1 VRATTC
7 CKNAGSAGQPHGP
20 LATLRAVMTDTT
32 TPIDSA
38 DLERHRPA
46 LTGHC
51 YRMLGSP
58 DEADDAVQETFVR
71 AWRSLDRFEQRS
83 SLRTWLYS
91 IATRVCLDALG
102 ERARRVRPM
111 ELGGVGTVHDELCTR
126 AAEDFIEP
134 IPESQVLPGDAD
146 PAQRAILR
154 QSIRLAFMAALQHLP
169 PRQRAALLLMEV
181 LGCSAAE
188 VAATLDMSVP
198 AVNSAIQRA
207 RATLD
212 ARQLQA
218 DGVAAE
224 ADLDLVHRYVEA
236 FERYDMDALTA
247 LLHQDVVMSM
257 PPYELWLQ
265 GPRAVRDWML
275 GRGIG
280 CRGSRLLPTA
290 ANGAPAFGQF
300 RSSGPG
306 LGFHAWGLV
315 VLEVTGDRVTGINT
329 FLDTERLFPRFGL
342 PLRLPA

>member
-1 VRATTC
+1 MADT
-7 CKNAGSAGQPHGP
+7 
-20 LATLRAVMTDTT
+20 ATLDSTHLEKHRA
-32 TPIDSA
+32 
-38 DLERHRPA
+38 A

-58 DEADDAVQETFVR
+58 DEADDAVQETYVR
-71 AWRSLDRFEQRS
+71 AWRNLASFEHRS
-83 SLRTWLYS
+83 SLKTWLYS
-91 IATRVCLDALG
+91 IATRVCLDALAD
-102 ERARRVRPM
+102 RARRVRPM
-111 ELGGVGTVHDELCTR
+111 ELGPVGTVHDELCTR
-126 AAEDFIEP
+126 PAAEFIEP
-134 IPESQVLPGDAD
+134 VPESEVLPEDAD
-146 PAQRAILR
+146 PAERAILR

-218 DGVAAE
+218 DAVAGEIEDPA
-224 ADLDLVHRYVEA
+224 LVHRYVEA
-236 FERYDMDALTA
+236 FERYDMDALTR

-257 PPYELWLQ
+257 PPYAIWLQ
-265 GPRAVRDWML
+265 GPDAVSQWML

-280 CRGSRLLPTA
+280 CRGSRMLPVS
-290 ANGAPAFGQF
+290 ANGVPAFGQF
-300 RSSGPG
+300 RNSGPG
-306 LGFHAWGLV
+306 KGFHAWGLV
-315 VLEVTGDRVTGINT
+315 LLEIAGGRVTGINT

-342 PLRLPA
+342 PLSLPA

>member
-1 VRATTC
+1 
-7 CKNAGSAGQPHGP
+7 
-20 LATLRAVMTDTT
+20 MTDTRT
-32 TPIDSA
+32 AFDSA
-38 DLERHRPA
+38 ALERHRAA

-58 DEADDAVQETFVR
+58 EEADDAVQETFVR

-91 IATRVCLDALG
+91 IATRVCLDTIG
-102 ERARRVRPM
+102 DRRRIRPM
-111 ELGGVGTVHDELCTR
+111 ELGPVGTVNDELCTR
-126 AAEDFIEP
+126 PAAEFIEP
-134 IPESQVLPGDAD
+134 IPESAALPSDAD
-146 PAQRAILR
+146 PAERAILR

-188 VAATLDMSVP
+188 VAQTLDMTVP

-207 RATLD
+207 RATLES
-212 ARQLQA
+212 RQLEA
-218 DGVAAE
+218 DDVAAE
-224 ADLDLVHRYVEA
+224 ADPALVHRYVDA
-236 FERYDMDALTA
+236 FERYDMDALTK

-257 PPYELWLQ
+257 PPYAIWLR
-265 GPRAVRDWML
+265 GPAAVSAWML

-280 CRGSRLLPTA
+280 CRGSRMLPTA

-300 RSSGPG
+300 RCSGPG
-306 LGFHAWGLV
+306 KGFHAWGLV
-315 VLEVTGDRVTGINT
+315 LLEVAGDRVTGINT

>member
-1 VRATTC
+1 MNDTAVDSTQLEQHRA
-7 CKNAGSAGQPHGP
+7 
-20 LATLRAVMTDTT
+20 
-32 TPIDSA
+32 
-38 DLERHRPA
+38 A

-58 DEADDAVQETFVR
+58 EEADDAVQETFVR

-83 SLRTWLYS
+83 SLKTWLYS
-91 IATRVCLDALG
+91 IATRVCLDTLG
-102 ERARRVRPM
+102 ERSRRVRPM
-111 ELGGVGTVHDELCTR
+111 ELGPVGTVRDELCTR
-126 AAEDFIEP
+126 AAEEFIEP
-134 IPESQVLPGDAD
+134 IPESQILPPDAD
-146 PAQRAILR
+146 PAERAILR

-181 LGCSAAE
+181 LGYSAAE

-207 RATLD
+207 RATLET
-212 ARQLQA
+212 RQLQA
-218 DGVAAE
+218 DAVGPD
-224 ADLDLVHRYVEA
+224 ADPELVHRYVEA

-247 LLHQDVVMSM
+247 LLHEDVVMSM
-257 PPYELWLQ
+257 PPYELWLR
-265 GPRAVRDWML
+265 GPQSVRDWML

-280 CRGSRLLPTA
+280 CRGSRLIPTA

-306 LGFHAWGLV
+306 KGFHAWGLV
-315 VLEVTGDRVTGINT
+315 VLETDGQRVMGINT

>member
-1 VRATTC
+1 M
-7 CKNAGSAGQPHGP
+7 QE
-20 LATLRAVMTDTT
+20 
-32 TPIDSA
+32 TPIDSSQ
-38 DLERHRPA
+38 LERHRAA

-58 DEADDAVQETFVR
+58 EEADDAVQETFVR

-83 SLRTWLYS
+83 SLKTWLYS
-91 IATRVCLDALG
+91 IATRVCLDTLG
-102 ERARRVRPM
+102 ERSRRVRPM
-111 ELGGVGTVHDELCTR
+111 ELGPVGTVSDELCTR
-126 AAEDFIEP
+126 AAEEFIEP
-134 IPESQVLPGDAD
+134 IPESQILPPDAD
-146 PAQRAILR
+146 PAERAILR

-188 VAATLDMSVP
+188 VAATLDMTVP

-218 DGVAAE
+218 EAVE
-224 ADLDLVHRYVEA
+224 ADVDPSVVHRYVDA

-247 LLHQDVVMSM
+247 ILHEEVVMSM
-257 PPYELWLQ
+257 PPYAFWLR
-265 GPRAVRDWML
+265 GPDSVCQWML
-275 GRGIG
+275 GRGAG

-300 RSSGPG
+300 
-306 LGFHAWGLV
+306 
-315 VLEVTGDRVTGINT
+315 
-329 FLDTERLFPRFGL
+329 
-342 PLRLPA
+342 

>member
-1 VRATTC
+1 MKDTAVDSTQLEQHRA
-7 CKNAGSAGQPHGP
+7 
-20 LATLRAVMTDTT
+20 
-32 TPIDSA
+32 
-38 DLERHRPA
+38 A

-83 SLRTWLYS
+83 SLKTWLYS
-91 IATRVCLDALG
+91 IATRVCLDTLG
-102 ERARRVRPM
+102 DRTRRVRPM
-111 ELGGVGTVHDELCTR
+111 ELGPVGTVQDELCTR
-126 AAEDFIEP
+126 AAKEFIEP
-134 IPESQVLPGDAD
+134 IPESQILPPDAD
-146 PAQRAILR
+146 PAERAILR

-181 LGCSAAE
+181 LGYSAAE
-188 VAATLDMSVP
+188 VAATLELSVP

-207 RATLD
+207 RATLET
-212 ARQLQA
+212 RQLQA
-218 DGVAAE
+218 DAAGPD
-224 ADLDLVHRYVEA
+224 ADPELVHRYVEA

-247 LLHQDVVMSM
+247 LLHEDVVMSM
-257 PPYELWLQ
+257 PPYELWLRGQ
-265 GPRAVRDWML
+265 QSVRDWML

-280 CRGSRLLPTA
+280 CRGSRLIPTA

-306 LGFHAWGLV
+306 QGFHAWGLV
-315 VLEVTGDRVTGINT
+315 VLETDGQHVTGINT
-329 FLDTERLFPRFGL
+329 FLETERLFPRFGL

>member
-1 VRATTC
+1 
-7 CKNAGSAGQPHGP
+7 
-20 LATLRAVMTDTT
+20 MTDTT

-38 DLERHRPA
+38 DLERHRAA

-71 AWRSLDRFEQRS
+71 AWKSLDRFEQRS

-126 AAEDFIEP
+126 AAEEFIEP
-134 IPESQVLPGDAD
+134 IPESHALPHDAD

-218 DGVAAE
+218 DAVAAE
-224 ADLDLVHRYVEA
+224 ADPDLVHRYVEA

-265 GPRAVRDWML
+265 GPLAVRDWML

>member
-1 VRATTC
+1 
-7 CKNAGSAGQPHGP
+7 
-20 LATLRAVMTDTT
+20 M
-32 TPIDSA
+32 
-38 DLERHRPA
+38 DLEKHRAA

-58 DEADDAVQETFVR
+58 DEADDAVQETYVR
-71 AWRSLDRFEQRS
+71 AWRNLGRFEQRS

-91 IATRVCLDALG
+91 IATRVCLDALA

-111 ELGGVGTVHDELCTR
+111 ELGPVGTVNDELCTR
-126 AAEDFIEP
+126 PAAEFIEP
-134 IPESQVLPGDAD
+134 VPESEVLPEDAD
-146 PAQRAILR
+146 PAERAILR

-188 VAATLDMSVP
+188 VGATLDMSVP

-218 DGVAAE
+218 EAVAGDIE
-224 ADLDLVHRYVEA
+224 DLDLVHRYVDA
-236 FERYDMDALTA
+236 FERYDMDALTR

-257 PPYELWLQ
+257 PPYAIWLQ
-265 GPRAVRDWML
+265 GPEAVRDWML

-280 CRGSRLLPTA
+280 CRGSRMLPVA
-290 ANGAPAFGQF
+290 ANGVPAFGQF
-300 RSSGPG
+300 RNGGPG
-306 LGFHAWGLV
+306 KGFHAWGLV
-315 VLEVTGDRVTGINT
+315 LLETAGGRVTGINT
-329 FLDTERLFPRFGL
+329 FLDTGRLFPRFGL
-342 PLRLPA
+342 PLSLPA